1 MQGWHVPELQATG
14 VDAGVSPALRKLR
27 VVPAAVL
34 LAAFLLPFSAAPLF
48 AAKPVGTQLPVTA
61 PEERAALQRI
71 LEQNAPV
78 LEAQSA
84 VVKAVAKLLDPSV
97 VHIEADVPRRG
108 MMSGKERQSEESG
121 SGVIIQR
128 GGHYYVITNWHVF
141 RNAPAEGI
149 RIGLADRRMLHPQRI
164 MQDEET
170 DVGVL
175 PIDAADLIAAPLGDS
190 DRMEVGDFVLAM
202 GSPFGLSHSVTFGI
216 ISARDRHDLELSDA
230 NIRFQDFLQT
240 DAAINPG
247 NSGGPLCNLRGQV
260 IGINNS
266 IATNS
271 GNNEGVG
278 FSIPINHFMAVARQL
293 IDTGKVTRAFL
304 GVTLDSKFGPAM
316 ATELG
321 MARVAGT
328 RVTSVAAGG
337 PAEAA
342 GIRPG
347 DVILKLDAT
356 PIDDDGHLVNLVGMI
371 EAGKKVSLEIY
382 RDGKTL
388 VLPAVVVDR
397 SKFGQ

>member
-1 MQGWHVPELQATG
+1 VKSLI
-14 VDAGVSPALRKLR
+14 
-27 VVPAAVL
+27 
-34 LAAFLLPFSAAPLF
+34 
-48 AAKPVGTQLPVTA
+48 PVGTSLIAIVLLLGASPVFAVKTLGTQHPVTS
-61 PEERAALQRI
+61 PEERAALQRV

-84 VVKAVAKLLDPSV
+84 VVKAVAKLLAPSV

-108 MMSGKERQSEESG
+108 LISGKERAVEESG
-121 SGVIIQR
+121 SGVIVQR
-128 GGHYYVITNWHVF
+128 GGRFYVLTNWHVF
-141 RNAPAEGI
+141 RNAPSEGI
-149 RIGLADRRMLHPQRI
+149 RIGLADHRVLHPQRVL
-164 MQDEET
+164 QDEET

-190 DRMEVGDFVLAM
+190 DRIEIGDFVLAA

-216 ISARDRHDLELSDA
+216 ISARGRHDLDLSDA
-230 NIRFQDFLQT
+230 NVRFQDFLQT

-260 IGINNS
+260 IGINTA
-266 IATNS
+266 IASNS
-271 GNNEGVG
+271 GGNEGIG
-278 FSIPINHFMAVARQL
+278 FSIPINLFMGVAKQL

-321 MARVAGT
+321 MPRVAGT
-328 RVTSVAAGG
+328 RVTSVTRGG

-342 GIRPG
+342 GIHSG
-347 DVILKLDAT
+347 DVILKLDST
-356 PIDDDGHLVNLVGMI
+356 TIDDDAHLVNLVGMI
-371 EAGKKVSLEIY
+371 EAGRKVSLEIY
-382 RDGKTL
+382 RDGKTF

-397 SKFGQ
+397 TKFGQ